1 MKEAGRELDALV
13 AEKVM
18 GGFVDDPDAGAGTGE
33 VWFWVHP
40 QDGVLRGEP
49 YLMSEDDDPEPYWS
63 HSWHRWKP
71 STNIAAAW
79 QVVDMLYKRGF
90 GVGVVMQH
98 GWDTACECIVFKTSI
113 VDDDTIHASADTAP
127 HAICLAALAALGVE
141 VTK

>member
-18 GGFVDDPDAGAGTGE
+18 QLAPRQWRSICFVDDHELDARVWCYDCCGSVGE
-33 VWFWVHP
+33 QGQV
-40 QDGVLRGEP
+40 
-49 YLMSEDDDPEPYWS
+49 PEHY
-63 HSWHRWKP
+63 
-71 STNIAAAW
+71 STDIAAAW
-79 QVVDMLYKRGF
+79 QVVEMLYKRGF

-127 HAICLAALAALGVE
+127 HAICLAALAVLGVE
-141 VTK
+141 P